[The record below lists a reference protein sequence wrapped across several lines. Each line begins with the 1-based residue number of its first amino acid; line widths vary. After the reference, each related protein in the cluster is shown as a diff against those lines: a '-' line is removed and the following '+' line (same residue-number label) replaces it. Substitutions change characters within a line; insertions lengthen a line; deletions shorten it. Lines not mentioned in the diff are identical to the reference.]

1 MSVTGEDQGGL
12 TGVPRRPVD
21 AKPPITFG
29 GGMRGISV
37 AQAQRCKE
45 AANKIRNQFRQH
57 RLLVRARNELKVRMS
72 VLALQRAYRGHLVRR
87 ADRLVVAARFREL
100 FLRHKQ
106 LIECRRSL
114 DRDQGHNPP
123 RGQTAR
129 KRDDIHQD
137 AHQIAHQEDPVDGR
151 RTPFETAVAA
161 AFNAAVCQ
169 IQNTPARIRQIPVKP
184 GCMRGPDMERIRMWV
199 LKGRV
204 INSEFVVEDAYG
216 DMVGVGDWRGR
227 TDNLVLEKVP
237 PPSKAH
243 SINRPGVG
251 YCVHGIAGE
260 EECPICNADK
270 MGLVLKMTVEKVPFE
285 VMVSGEKQSEFR
297 LLEELDDSGDLVRI
311 KTMNC
316 GKLFTSVKER
326 GRVVGYKWNS
336 PKTYKFVT
344 FYNAGCLDSRKP
356 NFTCVFRK
364 TFILPN
370 LPLIEYSNGLKVQYD
385 QRCAVV
391 ELGPIVHRSLA

>member
-1 MSVTGEDQGGL
+1 
-12 TGVPRRPVD
+12 
-21 AKPPITFG
+21 
-29 GGMRGISV
+29 
-37 AQAQRCKE
+37 
-45 AANKIRNQFRQH
+45 
-57 RLLVRARNELKVRMS
+57 
-72 VLALQRAYRGHLVRR
+72 
-87 ADRLVVAARFREL
+87 
-100 FLRHKQ
+100 
-106 LIECRRSL
+106 
-114 DRDQGHNPP
+114 
-123 RGQTAR
+123 
-129 KRDDIHQD
+129 
-137 AHQIAHQEDPVDGR
+137 
-151 RTPFETAVAA
+151 
-161 AFNAAVCQ
+161 
-169 IQNTPARIRQIPVKP
+169 
-184 GCMRGPDMERIRMWV
+184 MWV

-227 TDNLVLEKVP
+227 TVNLVLEKVP

-270 MGLVLKMTVEKVPFE
+270 MGLVLKMTLEKAPFE

-297 LLEELDDSGDLVRI
+297 LLEELDDNGDLVRI
-311 KTMNC
+311 KTMNR
-316 GKLFTSVKER
+316 GKLFTSCKEE

-370 LPLIEYSNGLKVQYD
+370 LPLIEYSNGLKVQYS

-391 ELGPIVHRSLA
+391 ELGPIVHRSLE